1 MKFEFTRLSLALAWL
16 AACPSN
22 IAQPVSSVSPD
33 RQPGLVK
40 SEFIFETAP
49 FASSHAS
56 TIVETKE
63 GLLAAWFGG
72 PHERHPEV
80 VIWTARHAGESWSA
94 PVRAADGKW
103 VKATGHVSGEAV
115 VVSNPAVKQPTAVR
129 YAWAD
134 NPDCNL
140 YNGAGL
146 PASPFRLGEEK

>member
-1 MKFEFTRLSLALAWL
+1 MNFEFTRLSLALAWL

-80 VIWTARHAGESWSA
+80 AIWTARYDGHRWF
-94 PVRAADGKW
+94 PPMQVADGIQRDRK
-103 VKATGHVSGEAV
+103 SV
-115 VVSNPAVKQPTAVR
+115 V
-129 YAWAD
+129 
-134 NPDCNL
+134 
-140 YNGAGL
+140 
-146 PASPFRLGEEK
+146 